1 MFLGDHVCFLDKWC
15 VHFGL
20 MRLRMSFSRK
30 VLITLKKKKDYVSIP
45 GGIYSLVTI
54 ILGGKH

>member
-1 MFLGDHVCFLDKWC
+1 MVCSLWFNEIEN
-15 VHFGL
+15 VF
-20 MRLRMSFSRK
+20 FSRK

-45 GGIYSLVTI
+45 RGIYSLVTI